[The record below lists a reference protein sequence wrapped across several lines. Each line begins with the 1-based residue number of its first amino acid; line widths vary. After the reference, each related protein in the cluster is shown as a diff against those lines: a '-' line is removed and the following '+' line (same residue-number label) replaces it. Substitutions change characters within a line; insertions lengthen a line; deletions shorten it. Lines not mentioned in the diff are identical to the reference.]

1 MKNIIEID
9 TKCLGEA
16 LKELLQDISIPSFSQ
31 KEIQMI
37 VSMFENDALR
47 FKERRRLSIKKKQSQ
62 QKNWKR
68 WKKKNNRIV
77 KTY

>member
-16 LKELLQDISIPSFSQ
+16 IKELLQAISIPSFSH
-31 KEIQMI
+31 EELQMI
-37 VSMFENDALR
+37 VSMFDNDALR

-62 QKNWKR
+62 RNNW
-68 WKKKNNRIV
+68 
-77 KTY
+77 